1 MPSNHISNKPYHD
14 WLAATYKQRKQES
27 KMTKPYDHQE
37 AIDRAVDIAN
47 EINLHQLQCILAN
60 WEDRIT
66 IYDEGSLEPLRE
78 HRIKGINTNG
88 GSLQINVIGA

>member
-27 KMTKPYDHQE
+27 KMTKPYDHEE
-37 AIDRAVDIAN
+37 AIDRAIDIAN
-47 EINLHQLQCILAN
+47 EINIHQLQCILAN

-66 IYDEGSLEPLRE
+66 IYDDHEPSKVR
-78 HRIKGINTNG
+78 RIKGINTNG
-88 GSLQINVIGA
+88 GRLQLNVIDE